1 MMRIAVKGIG
11 VTGGFGCGV
20 AELSAALEGG
30 ISRVAEMI
38 VPSAQGPL
46 LLPAF
51 RAETGRL
58 EEFVP
63 KRTLRRVDHFSKM
76 GLLGAYL
83 ALADGGMLGSD
94 LSRLGVVVASGYGAT
109 ATTFAF
115 LDSII
120 GDGDICASP
129 THFANSVHNAAAAN
143 ISIMLGAKGPSLT
156 VSQFDMSVPSALVS
170 ARQWLAEGRVDA
182 VLFGAIDELSD
193 LIGYLHY
200 RRRGPQHASAS
211 SPLAADEE
219 SSIIGEGAAF
229 LLLTRM
235 DDSRAYCTIDTV
247 DTGSLYEGE
256 LPFPDDALLLLG
268 ADGRRELGA
277 RYRATVPRHSRV
289 ACYAPIY
296 GSMPAAAAFD
306 LAAAALILQNGRAYP
321 IPGAAGCDIDGIA
334 VALET
339 SRICAL
345 RLAGTN
351 EFAAVTLS
359 RLQVPCPP
367 PRQQPAE
374 DPRRERIPHH

>member
-20 AELSAALEGG
+20 ADLAAALESGLG
-30 ISRVAEMI
+30 RMTELT

-46 LLPAF
+46 RLPAF

-58 EEFVP
+58 EEFLP
-63 KRTLRRVDHFSKM
+63 KRTLRRVDHYSKM

-83 ALADGGMLGSD
+83 ALADGGMLGAD

-120 GDGDICASP
+120 SDGDICASP

-170 ARQWLAEGRVDA
+170 ARQWLVEERVDA

-193 LIGYLHY
+193 LIGYMWH
-200 RRRGPQHASAS
+200 RRSGPQHASAIL
-211 SPLAADEE
+211 PLAAEEE

-229 LLLTRM
+229 LLLTRE
-235 DDSRAYCTIDTV
+235 DNTRSYCTIDTV
-247 DTGSLYEGE
+247 DTGNLYEGK
-256 LPFPDDALLLLG
+256 LSFPDYDLMLLG
-268 ADGRRELGA
+268 ADGRRELGS
-277 RYRATVPRHSRV
+277 RYRAAVPAHSRV
-289 ACYAPIY
+289 ACYAPLY

-321 IPGAAGCDIDGIA
+321 IPGAAGCDINGIA
-334 VALET
+334 MPLET
-339 SRICAL
+339 TRICSL
-345 RLAGTN
+345 RLAGAS
-351 EFAAVTLS
+351 EYSAVTMS
-359 RLQVPCPP
+359 RVPVP
-367 PRQQPAE
+367 
-374 DPRRERIPHH
+374 

>member
-20 AELSAALEGG
+20 ADLSAALEGG
-30 ISRVAEMI
+30 ISRLAEMI

-46 LLPAF
+46 PLPAF

-63 KRTLRRVDHFSKM
+63 KRTLRRVDHYSKM

-193 LIGYLHY
+193 LIGYLQH
-200 RRRGPQHASAS
+200 RRRGPQHASAI
-211 SPLAADEE
+211 SPLTTGEE

-229 LLLTRM
+229 LLLTRQ

-277 RYRATVPRHSRV
+277 RYRATVSRHSRI

-334 VALET
+334 VPLET
-339 SRICAL
+339 TRICAL

-351 EFAAVTLS
+351 EYAAVTLS
-359 RLQVPCPP
+359 R
-367 PRQQPAE
+367 QQ
-374 DPRRERIPHH
+374 ERISHH

>member
-20 AELSAALEGG
+20 ASLIGALEKG
-30 ISRVAEMI
+30 SVAPSELT

-46 LLPAF
+46 SLPAF
-51 RAETGRL
+51 RAATERL

-63 KRTLRRVDHFSKM
+63 KRTLRRVDHYSKM
-76 GLLGAYL
+76 GLLGAHL
-83 ALADGGMLGSD
+83 ALADAGLLGTD

-129 THFANSVHNAAAAN
+129 THFANSVHNSAAAN

-156 VSQFDMSVPSALVS
+156 VSQFDMSVPSALLS

-182 VLFGAIDELSD
+182 VLLGAIDEVSD

-200 RRRGPQHASAS
+200 RRRGPQHASAI
-211 SPLAADEE
+211 SPLATDAE

-229 LLLTRM
+229 LVLTRQ
-235 DDSRAYCTIDTV
+235 DAGQAYCTIDTV
-247 DTGSLYEGE
+247 DMGSLYGGE
-256 LPFPDDALLLLG
+256 LALPEADLLLLG
-268 ADGRRELGA
+268 ADGRRELAA
-277 RYRATVPRHSRV
+277 RYRSLIPESSRV
-289 ACYAPIY
+289 ACYSPLY

-306 LAAAALILQNGRAYP
+306 LAAAALVLQKGRAYP
-321 IPGAAGCDIDGIA
+321 IPGAAGCDMNG
-334 VALET
+334 VAATLET
-339 SRICAL
+339 TRICSL
-345 RLAGTN
+345 RLADSN
-351 EFAAVTLS
+351 EYATITLS
-359 RLQVPCPP
+359 R
-367 PRQQPAE
+367 
-374 DPRRERIPHH
+374 I